1 MARIVMPVAE
11 GFEDS
16 ELTVPM
22 QRLREGGHEVTLLG
36 SEAGVK
42 VRGKRGE
49 ASVEIDET
57 ADHVLPED
65 FDLLVIPGGHSPD
78 RLRVDPR
85 IVDFVRRFFESGRP
99 VAAICHGPQLLIEA
113 DVVRGKTLTSWPS
126 VRRDLENAGATW
138 IDREL
143 VEDENLITSRKPGD
157 LDVFCQ
163 ALESQI

>member
-1 MARIVMPVAE
+1 VARARKSSRYLRAPPSRVVTGTRSVRDSSTAHLPLIEWLGGHGADPVASAE
-11 GFEDS
+11 
-16 ELTVPM
+16 
-22 QRLREGGHEVTLLG
+22 R
-36 SEAGVK
+36 
-42 VRGKRGE
+42 RGE
-49 ASVEIDET
+49 
-57 ADHVLPED
+57 
-65 FDLLVIPGGHSPD
+65 DLLRSNRG
-78 RLRVDPR
+78 
-85 IVDFVRRFFESGRP
+85 
-99 VAAICHGPQLLIEA
+99 LLSDMRIEA